1 MKKKLTILIIT
12 VLLSLMSIVG
22 ACRFYEPTLQS
33 SQVCVVNKDASSIEI
48 VSDTPSWFF
57 KSGCTFKSYKMID
70 DTDKKLL
77 KSCVVMNDSIINS
90 VSYKAY
96 INAIDELAFK
106 SNTIFPNSSSLFIL
120 TFCLVFLGCSA
131 RTFYDYIG
139 WECYNNGQDMNKWWP
154 WYVFRPIIGAPIA
167 TFLIVA
173 FRTTMFSTL
182 FSSRDI
188 NSYLVVSFIAGFA
201 MMEFLKMLRR
211 SSKALFGED
220 K

>member
-12 VLLSLMSIVG
+12 ALLSLMSIVG
-22 ACRFYEPTLQS
+22 ACCFYEPTLQS

-57 KSGCTFKSYKMID
+57 KSGSTFKSYKMIN

-77 KSCVVMNDSIINS
+77 KSCIVMNDS
-90 VSYKAY
+90 V
-96 INAIDELAFK
+96 IDELAFK
-106 SNTIFPNSSSLFIL
+106 SNTIFPNSSSLFLL

-139 WECYNNGQDMNKWWP
+139 WECYKNGQDMDTWWP

-182 FSSRDI
+182 FSSRDL